1 MARLACVGHSTAGDG
16 VAQHS
21 RAQNST
27 AQWCSPAHAQMESWR
42 GCISEPASPPPGRPQ
57 GFPPTQPPKDSQT
70 PSPCPRR
77 GSKARAAVLG
87 LAPQR
92 WLPLLCELPHHRASK
107 DLEIVPFAPKESHE
121 WEASRFSFILFISAT
136 DLFFPG
142 GGEGRQKLD
151 IKYLIKSQNQPLVS
165 RHS

>member
-42 GCISEPASPPPGRPQ
+42 GCISEPASPPPGRPR
-57 GFPPTQPPKDSQT
+57 GFPPEAALGSQGL
-70 PSPCPRR
+70 PEPLSLPQE
-77 GSKARAAVLG
+77 GLKG

-107 DLEIVPFAPKESHE
+107 DLEIVPFAPKNHMSGKLH
-121 WEASRFSFILFISAT
+121 SFLLFCSFQQLIS
-136 DLFFPG
+136 FFQ
-142 GGEGRQKLD
+142 GEGREGKKLD

>member
-1 MARLACVGHSTAGDG
+1 MARLAWVGHSTAGDG

-27 AQWCSPAHAQMESWR
+27 AQWCSQLTLSWR
-42 GCISEPASPPPGRPQ
+42 VGGGASASLPVLLPAGPRASPRPSLPRTPRPPLPAPGGAQKPGLQ
-57 GFPPTQPPKDSQT
+57 CWAWPHSAGSPCSVSCPTTGLPKTWKLSLLPPKNHMSGKLH
-70 PSPCPRR
+70 S
-77 GSKARAAVLG
+77 
-87 LAPQR
+87 
-92 WLPLLCELPHHRASK
+92 
-107 DLEIVPFAPKESHE
+107 F
-121 WEASRFSFILFISAT
+121 FFILFISAT